1 MYDTTNF
8 PPQPT
13 MITTNNPG
21 ENEEMSAC
29 NPEIDELINLILS
42 NPFLKKS
49 GDKVG
54 ARALMKW
61 TNQHWHCDPLEKMD
75 ESRILDAI
83 KTLHHDGAFSYKT
96 IDNRVLLIAN
106 DLFFALQDSKE
117 LKSDKIETP
126 HTVDHR
132 IITINNSPIFEE
144 KSSFVDEY
152 QNKHSFEY
160 YDVLIQNVKNYEGP
174 HKKLQMNCPIFF
186 KLLCDIL
193 NDRFTDW
200 YTKMMISSA
209 IAYFVLEK
217 DVIPDQIEDGYIDD
231 LFIVS
236 SVLKEIKEHCPELI
250 DENWLYE
257 EDIFAAIDDVYLQTS
272 EILGDLTYDVLRKV
286 GLHKFNSLDL
296 EEYSGNYPQ
305 KLSKIASE
313 KRELLGIVIFLINKL
328 HNKNDKKLKTTTV
341 EQIRNILQEYGDSDE
356 INRLIELSKIDHK
369 YCDGTGKDDEEYVE
383 DILEHRLK
391 RARLHA
397 LLGK

>member
-1 MYDTTNF
+1 
-8 PPQPT
+8 
-13 MITTNNPG
+13 MINTNNPG
-21 ENEEMSAC
+21 EIKEMSAC
-29 NPEIDELINLILS
+29 NPEIDELIDLILS

-49 GDKVG
+49 GDTVG

-61 TNQHWHCDPLEKMD
+61 TNQHWHCDPLEKKD

-106 DLFFALQDSKE
+106 DLFFALHVSK
-117 LKSDKIETP
+117 KPKPDKIETP
-126 HTVDHR
+126 HTADHR
-132 IITINNSPIFEE
+132 IITFNNSPVFEE
-144 KSSFVDEY
+144 KPSFVDEY

-328 HNKNDKKLKTTTV
+328 HDKNDKKLKTTTV
-341 EQIRNILQEYGDSDE
+341 EQVKNILQEYGDSDE
-356 INRLIELSKIDHK
+356 INRLIELSKIDHN
-369 YCDGTGKDDEEYVE
+369 YCGGAGKDDEEYVE